1 MHLFDGS
8 FARLIFVLLSAPA
21 LVLSALTIIIPS
33 SSLLP
38 NPHALPAGTHA
49 TLTTLPSSPSSP
61 SQLAASLTRFATFV
75 FAKIPAQ
82 SKPQSYL
89 LDIRSPDFIFAPYR
103 VDVAADGSVL
113 GIWET
118 FRANP
123 WDNRGPEKHVFDT
136 ATVAGHNERISA
148 AIKSNVTVEARVL
161 ARRTFYEE
169 RPRFSPLALFK
180 NPMIL
185 LALVALGF
193 TFGMPKLMENMD
205 PEMRAEFE
213 KQSRSS
219 PITGA
224 TRNAITGG
232 GAPGNFDLAGWMAG
246 ATPRSAPGIERV
258 TPGIERVT
266 PGIERVTA
274 SGKDSGDASRRRGQA

>member
-1 MHLFDGS
+1 
-8 FARLIFVLLSAPA
+8 VLLLLSTPMLVYSAF
-21 LVLSALTIIIPS
+21 TITIPS

-61 SQLAASLTRFATFV
+61 SQLTASLTRSATFV
-75 FAKIPAQ
+75 FANIPAH
-82 SKPQSYL
+82 SKPQSYI
-89 LDIRSPDFIFAPYR
+89 LDIRSPDVIFAPYR
-103 VDVAADGSVL
+103 VDIAADGSVL

-123 WDNRGPEKHVFDT
+123 WDNRGPEKYILDVTT
-136 ATVAGHNERISA
+136 AAGQDGAVSA
-148 AIKSNVTVEARVL
+148 ATTPDVTVEARVL
-161 ARRTFYEE
+161 ARRNFYEE

-224 TRNAITGG
+224 TRSAMAGG

-246 ATPRSAPGIERV
+246 ATPRPAPGADEV
-258 TPGIERVT
+258 A
-266 PGIERVTA
+266 A
-274 SGKDSGDASRRRGQA
+274 SGRDSGGASRRRG